1 MLTDEEREQ
10 LAKLRLEA
18 ARIAGKGGLFLEL
31 GDWYHLHHLA
41 RRIEALQARERS
53 SDEADNRTN

>member
-10 LAKLRLEA
+10 LAELRLEA
-18 ARIAGKGGLFLEL
+18 GRIAGRGALSLGF

-41 RRIEALQARERS
+41 GRIEALQTREHPNES
-53 SDEADNRTN
+53 SKVK

>member
-10 LAKLRLEA
+10 LAELRIEA
-18 ARIAGKGGLFLEL
+18 GRIAGRGGFALQI

-41 RRIEALQARERS
+41 RRIEALQEREKDDAPER
-53 SDEADNRTN
+53 A